1 MIHSMISKTNK
12 TAIIFILVKGWIRKN
27 IPKLSPNMVRMYG
40 SSLEN
45 TIFPMPNRDYINQSS
60 CKDNRPDSELA
71 EISLHNLIRQKDR
84 PYAEEIT
91 VFDEKFKASPD
102 EVSPEDIMN
111 YKKVVSK
118 AGQEE
123 LQKYDV
129 IFCTTAVATNPKFL
143 RATKG
148 KVFQLIIDEAGMC
161 TEPETLAPI
170 IATEAEQ
177 VVLIGDH
184 KQLQPIIICPE
195 AAKLGLSKSLFER
208 YANNAVFLDTQ
219 YRMVYI

>member
-1 MIHSMISKTNK
+1 MQQK
-12 TAIIFILVKGWIRKN
+12 FLILATGWIKGQ
-27 IPKLSPNMVRMYG
+27 IPHLSPDMVRMYG

-45 TIFPMPNRDYINQSS
+45 TIFPVPNRDYINQSS
-60 CKDNRPDSELA
+60 CNDNRPDSELA
-71 EISLHNLIRQKDR
+71 DISLHNLIREKDR

-91 VFDEKFKASPD
+91 MFDKKFNANPD
-102 EVSPEDIMN
+102 EATLEDIMN

-129 IFCTTAVATNPKFL
+129 IFCTTAVATNSKFL
-143 RATKG
+143 KATKG
-148 KVFQLIIDEAGMC
+148 NIFQLIIDEAGMC

-170 IATEAEQ
+170 IATEAKR

-184 KQLQPIIICPE
+184 KQLQPIVICHE

-208 YANNAVFLDTQ
+208 YANNAVMLDTQ
-219 YRMVYI
+219 YRMV

>member
-1 MIHSMISKTNK
+1 
-12 TAIIFILVKGWIRKN
+12 
-27 IPKLSPNMVRMYG
+27 
-40 SSLEN
+40 
-45 TIFPMPNRDYINQSS
+45 
-60 CKDNRPDSELA
+60 
-71 EISLHNLIRQKDR
+71 
-84 PYAEEIT
+84 
-91 VFDEKFKASPD
+91 
-102 EVSPEDIMN
+102 MN

-129 IFCTTAVATNPKFL
+129 IFCTTAVATNSKFL
-143 RATKG
+143 KATKG

-161 TEPETLAPI
+161 TEPQTIAPI
-170 IATEAEQ
+170 IATEAKQ

-195 AAKLGLSKSLFER
+195 AVKLGLSKSLFER

-219 YRMVYI
+219 YRMVYLLLIH

>member
-1 MIHSMISKTNK
+1 MQLL
-12 TAIIFILVKGWIRKN
+12 ILTTGWIKRQL
-27 IPKLSPNMVRMYG
+27 PHLSPDMVRMYG

-84 PYAEEIT
+84 PYAEKIT
-91 VFDEKFKASPD
+91 IFDKKFKASPG
-102 EVSPEDIMN
+102 EVTPEDIMN
-111 YKKVVSK
+111 YKKVVRQ

-129 IFCTTAVATNPKFL
+129 IFCTTAVAANPKFL

-148 KVFQLIIDEAGMC
+148 KIFQLIIDEAGMC

-170 IATEAEQ
+170 IATEAKQ

-208 YANNAVFLDTQ
+208 YADNAVFLDTQ

>member
-1 MIHSMISKTNK
+1 MQLL
-12 TAIIFILVKGWIRKN
+12 ILTTGWKKRQ
-27 IPKLSPNMVRMYG
+27 IPHLSPDMVRMYG

-71 EISLHNLIRQKDR
+71 QISLHNLIRQKDR
-84 PYAEEIT
+84 PYAEKIT
-91 VFDEKFKASPD
+91 IFDNKFKDSPD
-102 EVSPEDIMN
+102 EVTPEDIMN
-111 YKKVVSK
+111 YKKFVRQ

-129 IFCTTAVATNPKFL
+129 IFCTTAVAANPKFL

-148 KVFQLIIDEAGMC
+148 KIFQLIIDEAGI
-161 TEPETLAPI
+161 API

-177 VVLIGDH
+177 VVLIGNH
-184 KQLQPIIICPE
+184 KQLQPINICPE
-195 AAKLGLSKSLFER
+195 AAKLGL
-208 YANNAVFLDTQ
+208 
-219 YRMVYI
+219 